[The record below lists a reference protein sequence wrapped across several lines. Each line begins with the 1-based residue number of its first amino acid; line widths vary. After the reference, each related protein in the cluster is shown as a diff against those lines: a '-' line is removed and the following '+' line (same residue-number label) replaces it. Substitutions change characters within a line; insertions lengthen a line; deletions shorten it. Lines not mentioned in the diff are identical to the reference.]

1 MAGLRDE
8 DFEEEQPKVK
18 AAVAAPKSAGLSDED
33 FEEEPSLARQLG
45 RSLAAGKTGKGLAI
59 GEAIGAAFGAP
70 TAGATIGAGIGKLL
84 EPAPEGAPS
93 LGERIKAG
101 VAKVAPYKPRPVP
114 VAERPAEPE
123 PVGLPE
129 EATKAEEE
137 PTTED
142 AGWAL
147 SPWAM
152 GQRFSEAGIRLS
164 RSALGET
171 KGTQKLEEPAMPDPD
186 KPRPPD
192 VESPLYRSMFSIED
206 GPVERLVKQQAWD
219 KMQKDPELAEDVRRD
234 WAATYAS
241 REARG
246 APKTSEKLPERVDWP
261 WLETPRLPGAPGTT
275 LPDPDLP
282 RPEEG
287 STGEK
292 MYWDLMQKDP
302 KLAEKARQEWAPVY
316 AAREAR
322 GQPRIQEGVL
332 PERMRPAKEQVAKER
347 EERRVTGGFPAVYQ
361 PFYNLGLDVTTSLA
375 GLADMAF
382 RMFGPATVPSTPE
395 VQFAEKKLKEA
406 EASGDKKRI
415 KKEKSRLEEA
425 KQRAVGGEVGA
436 GLGMM
441 PGQVAGLLE
450 GLTDP
455 SGANVLLTHPFSV
468 WTTLG
473 DPAIGGY
480 KYLKAADPVK
490 FVKAERGIKAAA
502 GAAFRPVINLLPERL
517 RNAVS
522 RGYDKLVQ
530 YMADRLYVGDKEMS
544 AVLDSIAKDPEQ
556 LQSAVDLLERR
567 LKKGDLKLVEQDLVP
582 VDLSYTPADD
592 VVAARAA
599 VQKAEQTGARAEAMK
614 AVKTKAEESA
624 AKINELRKDI
634 KNLKKQATQIDKQ
647 ITKATEAGDKL
658 KLKQQQ
664 EVLKAARLQQEARL
678 KAELNILRQRE
689 KAKVASEEVMERSV
703 GLAEEA
709 KSRTAD
715 KAVMKAL
722 AEMER
727 RQAAAEEARV
737 RGVQVEDVLRER
749 TEKARADL
757 QARERAAADTAALAG
772 LEMTEAVREMEGGKE
787 AVEAARKAATAP
799 SRFVAGAKRSAE
811 AAAKAAESAG
821 ERPEVSLGR
830 IYLPREKLGKR
841 VVEGQPTTLRITEP
855 QSTAWLQ
862 ATLEVANEELVKAQ
876 ETTDPV
882 LIKSAQANVD
892 SIQQALENARRG
904 EFEEY
909 TGGRL
914 LGDVQPD
921 QYKIIQD
928 LATKASDYKKQAI
941 QAGFNPDAPVKPEAA
956 RKIGVPEDSTVYTAA
971 RRLAEHI
978 DSIKA
983 DPGLL
988 TEFLKSQ
995 GIERGVPEA
1004 TRWLKTEIEA
1014 QNAAVG
1020 MIEPTYGA
1028 VRRPTPVREQY
1039 EVMRTGRVV
1048 PREAA
1053 REAAYERLGGG
1064 EASKTPE
1071 VKHWEDILRYAES
1084 DEMKQWAQD
1093 RLNAAKD
1100 AAGIKEGAPLPTT
1113 EERNLNRVLD
1123 EMSQYSTERE
1133 PPKSIKT
1140 NNEEF
1145 NAFMQRYA
1153 KQVRELG
1160 SFGEELPEPPMD
1172 METPD
1177 APPPPGEPLVN
1188 KWARREIDAGRK
1200 ILTPER
1206 IFQRLTNALLNDTVQ
1221 LTLHSPE
1228 FRAYLMNLVN
1238 KRLDETKLDKAAK
1251 KQARIEVGKLISDPK
1266 RMSTHSKEK
1275 FPVVSF
1281 QGNPILKVDDFI
1293 EAAEKLEPAI
1303 VNEARARTIQHTAN
1317 EMNRS
1322 SAALA
1327 TQHGIAS
1334 EMNRFRYEPGTN
1346 EPRKLPDGTVV
1357 STQGAEG
1364 YAIQLAHD
1372 VVLNNE
1378 TLPLIMPYAGK
1389 KIGQVLRDILDDNPK
1404 MPEQFKPKMD
1414 EAQRA
1419 RLRQLIDHVERFDAA
1434 QMENAPDG
1442 SIQSRFTNALNNL
1455 YAKTFVGT
1463 DAKPPKFYNVHM
1475 DPAVLRAMES
1485 IFQDLGGGP
1494 MYDGLTGVLVGLSK
1508 AAQRHVVPLNLVA
1521 LINNDLSATLQQVVS
1536 RGDANFLPRLFTTT
1550 YKYGKYMDGETT
1562 GLSPAEIR
1570 KFEAINRHA
1579 PLGHTQYANQ
1589 LTKSG
1594 WWQELK
1600 REEGLD
1606 TTKMGRILSGP
1617 IDGYGTLKD
1626 MIAEVYSKYGDT
1638 PFRMEEMDFIYDN
1651 LSQKIGLME
1660 VGGDIEIPISRQ
1672 REVRVTKLADD
1683 KFQIQDVAGRER
1695 PITVDATDPRLA
1707 DVFAANANYMQ
1718 NKKFL
1723 NPKNLGLWGRSL
1735 QRGPLSFL
1743 SGIFTWYQGAMD
1755 IPFIKP
1761 GLGQEMMFGGPNYK
1775 TTSKAVQAM
1784 QANEHMARALKRIIM
1799 INSAQTAFLK
1809 QRDLRELRQSQG
1821 YNPSLEATILA
1832 DASNPA
1838 YMRFRSLDPMMFL
1851 TPSINFLNTLV
1862 NAAENIRFSP
1872 VFNEPDFYAKVA
1884 LADEDWANYSDEQLA
1899 ILPPKLAE
1907 YGKEMR
1913 ELSKSDPE
1921 AYKNR
1926 ALIKRDMTR
1935 WAKGEIGS
1943 ADQFLQTLGLAGGPA
1958 LNWLMKVKEGTMSFD
1973 EARRKLAEMTFGV
1986 TPVRMAD
1993 VALAGLGE
2001 LGVSSAGELSSY
2013 GTDLAKSGFHAQSET
2028 APDASTLAEY
2038 AMRQIFGVGWKT
2050 AFYGT
2055 GNEKPDDARGVPR
2068 LLMYLNKM
2076 RSDLRKSIGKSA
2088 RKQAVLALGANA
2100 TEEQVQ
2106 RHVENNAY
2114 YQAMM
2119 AGLEKVYNESRQT
2132 LLQQR
2137 DALRESREKYPAPVL
2152 EPRQ

>member
-1 MAGLRDE
+1 MAETIRDLLGAAKE
-8 DFEEEQPKVK
+8 RGFTADQTRTRFREKYGQELDDYQDKLDTTLEQVEAFKPAPEPK
-18 AAVAAPKSAGLSDED
+18 AVGIAGAPKMEFPAVREFGKE
-33 FEEEPSLARQLG
+33 LAT
-45 RSLAAGKTGKGLAI
+45 GKTSKGLAI
-59 GEAIGAAFGAP
+59 GEAVGGLLGAP

-84 EPAPEGAPS
+84 EPAPEGAPP
-93 LGERIKAG
+93 LGERTKAG

-114 VAERPAEPE
+114 VAEKPAEPE

-152 GQRFSEAGIRLS
+152 GQRFSEAGIRFS

-192 VESPLYRSMFSIED
+192 VKPPAYRSMFSIED
-206 GPVERLVKQQAWD
+206 SPVERLAKQQAWD

-316 AAREAR
+316 AARAAR
-322 GQPRIQEGVL
+322 GQPQVQEGVL
-332 PERMRPAKEQVAKER
+332 PERMRPAKEQVAEER
-347 EERRVTGGFPAVYQ
+347 EERRVTGILPAIYQ
-361 PFYNLGLDVTTSLA
+361 PAYNLGLDVTTSLA

-415 KKEKSRLEEA
+415 KKEKARLEEA

-522 RGYDKLVQ
+522 RGYNKLVQ

-544 AVLDSIAKDPEQ
+544 AVLDSIVKDPEQ
-556 LQSAVDLLERR
+556 MQAAADLLERR
-567 LKKGDLKLVEQDLVP
+567 IKKGDIKIVEQDLVP
-582 VDLSYTPADD
+582 VDLTYTPADD

-599 VQKAEQTGARAEAMK
+599 VRKAEQTGARAEAMK

-678 KAELNILRQRE
+678 KAELNILKQRE
-689 KAKVASEEVMERSV
+689 KAKVASEEVMERGV

-715 KAVMKAL
+715 KAIMKAL

-772 LEMTEAVREMEGGKE
+772 LEMTEAVKGMEGGKE
-787 AVEAARKAATAP
+787 AVEAARKAAAAP

-830 IYLPREKLGKR
+830 IYLPREKLGYR
-841 VVEGQPTTLRITEP
+841 VVEGEPTMLRITSP
-855 QSTAWLQ
+855 QSTVWLQ
-862 ATLEVANEELVKAQ
+862 QTLRYAEEELARAQ
-876 ETTDPV
+876 EAADPV
-882 LIKSAQANVD
+882 LIKDAQVNVD
-892 SIQQALENARRG
+892 RIQQALENARRG
-904 EFEEY
+904 EFEED
-909 TGGRL
+909 TSGGKFF
-914 LGDVQPD
+914 GDVQPD
-921 QYKIIQD
+921 QYKIIED

-941 QAGFNPDAPVKPEAA
+941 QAGFNPDAPVKPEVA
-956 RKIGVPEDSTVYTAA
+956 RKIGVPENSTVYTAA

-988 TEFLKSQ
+988 TEFLESQ
-995 GIERGVPEA
+995 GIKRGVPEA

-1039 EVMRTGRVV
+1039 EVMRTGRVA

-1053 REAAYERLGGG
+1053 REAAYERLG
-1064 EASKTPE
+1064 EP
-1071 VKHWEDILRYAES
+1071 
-1084 DEMKQWAQD
+1084 
-1093 RLNAAKD
+1093 
-1100 AAGIKEGAPLPTT
+1100 IKEGEELPST

-1140 NNEEF
+1140 DNEEF

-1228 FRAYLMNLVN
+1228 FRTYLMNLVN
-1238 KRLDETKLDKAAK
+1238 KRLDETGLNKAEK
-1251 KQARIEVGKLISDPK
+1251 KQARIEIGKLISDPK

-1389 KIGQVLRDILDDNPK
+1389 KIGQVLRSILDDNPK

-1463 DAKPPKFYNVHM
+1463 DAKPPEFYNVHM

-1494 MYDGLTGVLVGLSK
+1494 MYDGLTGALVGLSK
-1508 AAQRHVVPLNLVA
+1508 AAQRNVVPLNLVS
-1521 LINNDLSATLQQVVS
+1521 LINNNLSNTLFQVVS
-1536 RGDANFLPRLFTTT
+1536 RGDANFLPRLFTNT
-1550 YKYGKYMDGETT
+1550 YKYGKYMDGETA

-1589 LTKSG
+1589 LTKSN

-1600 REEGLD
+1600 REQGLN

-1617 IDGYGTLKD
+1617 FDGYGKFTEMMTD
-1626 MIAEVYSKYGDT
+1626 AYSKYGDV

-1651 LSQKIGLME
+1651 LSQKINSME

-1851 TPSINFLNTLV
+1851 TPSINFLNTIV
-1862 NAAENIRFSP
+1862 NGFETMRFSP

-1884 LADEDWANYSDEQLA
+1884 LADEDWANYSNEQLA

-2055 GNEKPDDARGVPR
+2055 GNEKPDDSRGVPR

-2076 RSDLRKSIGKSA
+2076 RSDLKKSIGKSA

-2100 TEEQVQ
+2100 TEEQIQ
-2106 RHVENNAY
+2106 RHVENSAY

>member
-1 MAGLRDE
+1 MAGLRDD
-8 DFEEEQPKVK
+8 DFEEEQPKIK
-18 AAVAAPKSAGLSDED
+18 ATVTAPKAAGLSDED

-45 RSLAAGKTGKGLAI
+45 RSLATGKTGKGLAI

-84 EPAPEGAPS
+84 EPAPP

-101 VAKVAPYKPRPVP
+101 VAKVEPYKPRPVP
-114 VAERPAEPE
+114 VAEKIAEPE

-129 EATKAEEE
+129 EAMKVKAEEVPE
-137 PTTED
+137 AEGTL
-142 AGWAL
+142 WAL

-152 GQRFSEAGIRLS
+152 GQRLAEATT
-164 RSALGET
+164 RSARSAFGET
-171 KGTQKLEEPAMPDPD
+171 KGTQKLEEPTMPDPD

-192 VESPLYRSMFSIED
+192 VESPMYRSMFAIED
-206 GPVERLVKQQAWD
+206 SPVERLVKQQAWD
-219 KMQKDPELAEDVRRD
+219 EMQKDPKLAEKVRRD

-246 APKTSEKLPERVDWP
+246 APKTSESLPERLDWP
-261 WLETPRLPGAPGTT
+261 WLETIAMP
-275 LPDPDLP
+275 PDPDQP
-282 RPEEG
+282 RPSASSIRMLDTAGEAESTVLG
-287 STGEK
+287 SDDTV
-292 MYWDLMQKDP
+292 WDEMQRDP
-302 KLAEKARQEWAPVY
+302 KLAEKARQEWAKVY

-322 GQPRIQEGVL
+322 GQPRIQEGIL

-347 EERRVTGGFPAVYQ
+347 EERRVTGILPAIYQ
-361 PFYNLGLDVTTSLA
+361 PAYNLGLDVTTNLA

-395 VQFAEKKLKEA
+395 VQFAKKKLKEA
-406 EASGDKKRI
+406 EASGDKKQIQDEQARF
-415 KKEKSRLEEA
+415 EEA
-425 KQRAVGGEVGA
+425 KQRAIGGEVGT

-450 GLTDP
+450 GLADP
-455 SGANVLLTHPFSV
+455 SGANTALTHMFSL

-480 KYLKAADPVK
+480 KYLKAADPVMFAK
-490 FVKAERGIKAAA
+490 VERGINTAVRKR
-502 GAAFRPVINLLPERL
+502 FRPVINLLPERL

-522 RGYDKLVQ
+522 RGYNKLVQ

-544 AVLDSIAKDPEQ
+544 AILDSIVKDPEQ
-556 LQSAVDLLERR
+556 MQAAADLLERR
-567 LKKGDLKLVEQDLVP
+567 IKKGDIKIVKQDLVP

-599 VQKAEQTGARAEAMK
+599 VRKAEQTGARAEAMK

-634 KNLKKQATQIDKQ
+634 KELKKQAAQIDKQ
-647 ITKATEAGDKL
+647 ITKATETGDKL

-689 KAKVASEEVMERSV
+689 KAKVASEEVMERGV

-715 KAVMKAL
+715 KAIMEAL

-757 QARERAAADTAALAG
+757 QARERAAADAAALAG
-772 LEMTEAVREMEGGKE
+772 LEMTEAVKGMEGGKE

-799 SRFVAGAKRSAE
+799 SRFVAGAERSAKAAAE
-811 AAAKAAESAG
+811 AAKTAG
-821 ERPEVSLGR
+821 VRPEVSLGR
-830 IYLPREKLGKR
+830 IYVPREKLTGAELLEGVPTVR
-841 VVEGQPTTLRITEP
+841 VAEGER
-855 QSTAWLQ
+855 
-862 ATLEVANEELVKAQ
+862 
-876 ETTDPV
+876 
-882 LIKSAQANVD
+882 
-892 SIQQALENARRG
+892 
-904 EFEEY
+904 F
-909 TGGRL
+909 
-914 LGDVQPD
+914 LGDMVPEQAR
-921 QYKIIQD
+921 IIQD
-928 LATKASDYKKQAI
+928 LATKASDYKKQAV
-941 QAGFNPDAPVKPEAA
+941 QAGFNPDAPITPEAA
-956 RKIGVPEDSTVYTAA
+956 RKIGVPENSTVYTAA

-995 GIERGVPEA
+995 GIESGVPEA

-1014 QNAAVG
+1014 QNAAAG

-1039 EVMRTGRVV
+1039 EVMRTGRVA

-1053 REAAYERLGGG
+1053 REAAYERLG
-1064 EASKTPE
+1064 EP
-1071 VKHWEDILRYAES
+1071 
-1084 DEMKQWAQD
+1084 
-1093 RLNAAKD
+1093 
-1100 AAGIKEGAPLPTT
+1100 IKEGEELPST
-1113 EERNLNRVLD
+1113 EERTLNRVLD

-1140 NNEEF
+1140 DNEEF

-1228 FRAYLMNLVN
+1228 FRTYLMDLVN
-1238 KRLDETKLDKAAK
+1238 RRLDETGLNKAEK
-1251 KQARIEVGKLISDPK
+1251 KQARIEIGKLISDPK

-1275 FPVVSF
+1275 FPVISF

-1293 EAAEKLEPAI
+1293 EAAERLEPAI

-1346 EPRKLPDGTVV
+1346 KPRKLPDGTVV

-1414 EAQRA
+1414 EAQRT

-1485 IFQDLGGGP
+1485 IFQDLGSGP

-1508 AAQRHVVPLNLVA
+1508 AAQRHVVPLNLVS
-1521 LINNDLSATLQQVVS
+1521 LVNNDLSATLQQVVS

-1550 YKYGKYMDGETT
+1550 YKYGKYMDGETA

-1589 LTKSG
+1589 LIKSS

-1617 IDGYGTLKD
+1617 IDGYGKLTD
-1626 MIAEVYSKYGDT
+1626 MMADMYSKYGDT

-1651 LSQKIGLME
+1651 LSQKINSME

-1851 TPSINFLNTLV
+1851 TPSINFLNTIV
-1862 NAAENIRFSP
+1862 NGFETMRFSP

-1884 LADEDWANYSDEQLA
+1884 LADEDWANYSDKQLA

-2119 AGLEKVYNESRQT
+2119 TGLEKVYNESKQT